1 MIRDEYLS
9 VDEPSRMVRRL
20 PDAPH
25 RNDARPRGEDWTT
38 GFTIAPTGTA
48 VTPAVVSAAASGEVF
63 DALVRGPVRARVT
76 VTGDEIRRTG
86 PLREGQ
92 TRDSVGGILPY
103 LLESNGVRCVAD
115 SHLRDTADS
124 FERVLADATE
134 QDLLVVIGATGGGAA
149 TKCAVRSIDSALARL
164 SGESPRARADLR

>member
-38 GFTIAPTGTA
+38 GFTIAPPTGTA

-63 DALVRGPVRARVT
+63 DALVRGPVRARVI

-92 TRDSVGGILPY
+92 TRDSVGGILP
-103 LLESNGVRCVAD
+103 LPTGKQRPTVRGGFAPEGHGRQFRAC
-115 SHLRDTADS
+115 
-124 FERVLADATE
+124 
-134 QDLLVVIGATGGGAA
+134 TGG
-149 TKCAVRSIDSALARL
+149 CD
-164 SGESPRARADLR
+164 

>member
-1 MIRDEYLS
+1 M
-9 VDEPSRMVRRL
+9 RRTATTL
-20 PDAPH
+20 DH
-25 RNDARPRGEDWTT
+25 EGEDWTT

-63 DALVRGPVRARVT
+63 DALVRGPVRARVI

-103 LLESNGVRCVAD
+103 LLESNGVRCVGGFAPEG
-115 SHLRDTADS
+115 HGRQFRAC
-124 FERVLADATE
+124 
-134 QDLLVVIGATGGGAA
+134 TGG
-149 TKCAVRSIDSALARL
+149 CD
-164 SGESPRARADLR
+164 